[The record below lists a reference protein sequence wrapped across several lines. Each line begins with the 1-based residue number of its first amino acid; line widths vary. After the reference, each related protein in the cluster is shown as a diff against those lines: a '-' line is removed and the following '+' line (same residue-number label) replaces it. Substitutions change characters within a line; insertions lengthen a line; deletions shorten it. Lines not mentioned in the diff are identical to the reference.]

1 MLKPISNLSI
11 LCTNKVPS
19 DFYDNYSMSSKRK
32 QIAQFMQNSIEQLE
46 NLENDLELMDKS
58 K

>member
-11 LCTNKVPS
+11 LKNNRKPK

-32 QIAQFMQNSIEQLE
+32 RLAHSMESSIEQLE
-46 NLENDLELMDKS
+46 NIEEYIELEQ
-58 K
+58 